1 MMEKNTTKLLGFPTA
16 SVFLPLLLQLR
27 ALFEVCAAAPN
38 ANGSNNAADRCR
50 VTIYLRRPLLF
61 MLKQNKKRKIRVFK
75 AVVVLGQKNKKID
88 FFSRIEFDECK
99 KIKRK
104 RKRK

>member
-1 MMEKNTTKLLGFPTA
+1 MPLIDA
-16 SVFLPLLLQLR
+16 SHPSICG
-27 ALFEVCAAAPN
+27 A
-38 ANGSNNAADRCR
+38 
-50 VTIYLRRPLLF
+50 PLLF

-104 RKRK
+104 RK

>member
-1 MMEKNTTKLLGFPTA
+1 MPGHH
-16 SVFLPLLLQLR
+16 
-27 ALFEVCAAAPN
+27 LFAAPIVIYVETKQKKKN
-38 ANGSNNAADRCR
+38 R
-50 VTIYLRRPLLF
+50 VSE
-61 MLKQNKKRKIRVFK
+61 

-104 RKRK
+104 RK

>member
-16 SVFLPLLLQLR
+16 SVFLPLLLLQLR
-27 ALFEVCAAAPN
+27 ALFEVCAAPN
-38 ANGSNNAADRCR
+38 AIGSNNAADRCR

-88 FFSRIEFDECK
+88 FFSRIEL
-99 KIKRK
+99 
-104 RKRK
+104 